1 MTSNDAGNERVRHAQ
16 GQLDKAKAEKRRD
29 PESEFYDSVKK
40 KRVVVELQSGKTV
53 EGTLAWVS
61 TYSIGVTQN
70 FCSMADALAAGHHK
84 IPNSVTV
91 TKLIMKGSI
100 ATLREAV

>member
-53 EGTLAWVS
+53 EGTLVWVS
-61 TYSIGVTQN
+61 TYSIGVSRN
-70 FCSMADALAAGHHK
+70 FVAVKDVLGGQLSR
-84 IPNSVTV
+84 SVDVPT
-91 TKLIMKGSI
+91 LIMKGAI
-100 ATLREAV
+100 ATLREAL